1 MAMAGIPSQPI
12 PRGSLVVTTSG
23 HPGDVDGASP
33 VSLPPG
39 PAAGED
45 DPERAQTVGGNP
57 MRTLHF
63 GLRVADLERSLA
75 FYTAV
80 GYEVIGTV
88 PETSF
93 GSLTM
98 LQLPD
103 DDFVTIELVHD
114 PAKSID
120 AETRLNHFVIKV
132 ASMDAAIT
140 ELTAKGIDVEEPESP
155 NDSDDFLTTW
165 ITDPDGNRIELV
177 QWPPGH
183 ADGITAADWAQE

>member
-1 MAMAGIPSQPI
+1 
-12 PRGSLVVTTSG
+12 
-23 HPGDVDGASP
+23 
-33 VSLPPG
+33 
-39 PAAGED
+39 
-45 DPERAQTVGGNP
+45 

-63 GLRVADLERSLA
+63 GLRVSDLDRSLA

-98 LQLPD
+98 LKLPG

-114 PAKSID
+114 PNRPLD
-120 AETRLNHFVIKV
+120 RGNVLNHLVIKV
-132 ASMDAAIT
+132 ESMTATIAD
-140 ELTAKGIDVEEPESP
+140 LTARGITTEAPQSP
-155 NDSDDFLTTW
+155 DGSEDFLTAW

-183 ADGITAADWAQE
+183 ADGITAADWAD